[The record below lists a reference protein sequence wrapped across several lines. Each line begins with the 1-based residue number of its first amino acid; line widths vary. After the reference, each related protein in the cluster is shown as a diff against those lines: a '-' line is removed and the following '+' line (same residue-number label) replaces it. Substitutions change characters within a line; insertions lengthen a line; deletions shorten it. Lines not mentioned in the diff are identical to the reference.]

1 MNFKQGKCYIA
12 FCSTRESRFRT
23 REIIVI
29 YSFPFL
35 TCNTLLNE
43 VSIHQRAYFHTCNT
57 LSSKVSI
64 HQCIKYCFPLPGSS
78 GDASGENWKYGF
90 TQREFCLRLGAV
102 WVSVQRKYLPVV
114 IFWSEMSGY
123 CRYLIH
129 AQPNLLASRF
139 TFDVKISW
147 RAIVVKWS
155 RGRGLRSL
163 LVSSTTIYLHQ
174 TNTAMF
180 WAAEFA
186 KEAPAILQ
194 EKFGCG

>member
-1 MNFKQGKCYIA
+1 MQHAFEWGKYTSEGLFPHMQHAFKQGKYTSVYKVLLSTPRFMRGRKWRKLEVWLHA
-12 FCSTRESRFRT
+12 ERVLFAVRRGVSFC
-23 REIIVI
+23 
-29 YSFPFL
+29 P
-35 TCNTLLNE
+35 
-43 VSIHQRAYFHTCNT
+43 
-57 LSSKVSI
+57 
-64 HQCIKYCFPLPGSS
+64 
-78 GDASGENWKYGF
+78 
-90 TQREFCLRLGAV
+90 
-102 WVSVQRKYLPVV
+102 RKYLPVV
-114 IFWSEMSGY
+114 IFCSETSGY

-129 AQPNLLASRF
+129 AQPNLLASHF

-155 RGRGLRSL
+155 RGRGSRSL
-163 LVSSTTIYLHQ
+163 LMSSMTIYLHQ